1 MRYVKSPRGTF
12 MVGFPHTNPSEIDFI
27 APRAEEPKDPVWSSM
42 IVFHSILQL

>member
-27 APRAEEPKDPVWSSM
+27 APRAEEPKDPV
-42 IVFHSILQL
+42 